1 MKKIKKEIEILKNK
15 VRFIEYICN
24 EKISVYKRKKQDIIE
39 QLKEYKF
46 DKQDD
51 SYNYLLDMKI
61 YNLTYEYIDKIEKQL
76 KNYENEEKELKKM
89 SDIKLWKN
97 DMLI

>member
-1 MKKIKKEIEILKNK
+1 
-15 VRFIEYICN
+15 
-24 EKISVYKRKKQDIIE
+24 
-39 QLKEYKF
+39 
-46 DKQDD
+46 
-51 SYNYLLDMKI
+51 MKI
-61 YNLTYEYIDKIEKQL
+61 YNLTYEYIDKFEKQL